1 MKILQVN
8 QLDLAGRR
16 FNGYDLNEALR
27 RKGHQ
32 ACQYVLEKASKN
44 EYVKRI
50 VDADWNLMVFSEME
64 QKYEL
69 YWQLV
74 PYGRVL
80 MEREEFQTAD
90 IVHYHLVHN
99 YLLSIPDFPLVTQ
112 AKPSVWTWHDPWAVT
127 GHCVHPLECQGWRT
141 GCKPC
146 PHPEE
151 FFPMRT
157 DCVSMI
163 WELKRQAYQKMDV
176 DIVVASDFMLDFA
189 RNSPLGQF
197 FPRVHKI
204 PFGVQVEL
212 FGTKS
217 RQEAR
222 AHFSVPDSH
231 FVIAFRCE
239 TNPYKGTKYIY
250 KMLERL
256 DGKENVTLLCVGFGS
271 IPPKLQKKFHI
282 IDLGWQDD
290 PQLMADFYSACDV
303 FLMPSIAEAFGLM
316 AIEAMASSR
325 PVVCFE
331 GTALPAVTFAP
342 ECGIA
347 VPKKDTGALLAAV
360 KRLRESSEERRARG
374 ELGRK
379 LAEENYR
386 FEDYVERHIHLYEEI
401 LYRRKSEKRHGRTR
415 QNG

>member
-32 ACQYVLEKASKN
+32 ACQYVLEKTSKN

-50 VDADWNLMVFSEME
+50 VDADWNPMVFYEME
-64 QKYEL
+64 QRYEL
-69 YWQLV
+69 YWQLI
-74 PYGRVL
+74 PYGLVL
-80 MEREEFQTAD
+80 MEREDFQAAD
-90 IVHYHLVHN
+90 IIHYHLVHN
-99 YLLSIPDFPLVTQ
+99 FLLSIPDFPQ
-112 AKPSVWTWHDPWAVT
+112 MAHAKPSVWTWHDPWAVT

-157 DCVSMI
+157 DCANTI
-163 WELKRQAYQKMDV
+163 WEIKRQAYEQMDI
-176 DIVVASDFMLDFA
+176 DIVVASEFMLDFA
-189 RNSPLGQF
+189 QNSPLGQL

-204 PFGVQVEL
+204 PFGIQVEM

-222 AHFSVPDSH
+222 ARFSIPDSH

-256 DGKENVTLLCVGFGS
+256 DGNENMTLLCVGSAS
-271 IPPKLQKKFHI
+271 IPLKIAKKIHI
-282 IDLGWQDD
+282 VELGWQND
-290 PQLMADFYSACDV
+290 PQLMADFYSACDI

-331 GTALPAVTFAP
+331 GTALPSVTFAP

-347 VPKKDTGALLAAV
+347 VTQGDAEGLLAAV
-360 KRLRESSEERRARG
+360 QRLRDHPEEAQRRG
-374 ELGRK
+374 ELGREI
-379 LAEENYR
+379 AEREYS
-386 FEDYVERHIHLYEEI
+386 FADYVQRHLELYKEIEER
-401 LYRRKSEKRHGRTR
+401 KRGAETV
-415 QNG
+415 

>member
-1 MKILQVN
+1 MNILQVN
-8 QLDLAGRR
+8 PLDLGGRR

-27 RKGHQ
+27 HEGHQ
-32 ACQYVLEKASKN
+32 ACQYVLEKASGN
-44 EYVKRI
+44 EHVKCI
-50 VDADWNLMVFSEME
+50 VDANRNLMTIAEIE
-64 QKYEL
+64 QRYEL
-69 YWQLV
+69 YWQLI
-74 PYGRVL
+74 PYGLVL
-80 MEREEFQTAD
+80 MEREDFQSAD

-99 YLLSIPDFPLVTQ
+99 HLLSIPDFPLMTQ
-112 AKPSVWTWHDPWAVT
+112 AKPSLWTWHDPWAVT
-127 GHCVHPLECQGWRT
+127 GHCVYPLGCQGWRT

-151 FFPMRT
+151 YFPMRT
-157 DCVSMI
+157 DCANTI
-163 WELKRQAYQKMDV
+163 WEIKRQAYEQMDI
-176 DIVVASDFMLDFA
+176 DIVVASDFMLDFTQ
-189 RNSPLGQF
+189 NSPLGQL

-204 PFGVQVEL
+204 PFGVQVEM

-222 AHFSVPDSH
+222 ARFSIPDSH

-256 DGKENVTLLCVGFGS
+256 KDKENVTLLCVGFGS

-290 PQLMADFYSACDV
+290 PQLLADFYSACDV

-331 GTALPAVTFAP
+331 GTALPSVTFAP

-347 VPKKDTGALLAAV
+347 IPKGDVDALLSTV
-360 KRLRESSEERRARG
+360 RRLRDCPEEVRRRG
-374 ELGRK
+374 KLGREK
-379 LAEENYR
+379 VEQNYL
-386 FEDYVERHIHLYEEI
+386 FQDYVRKHLELYMEI
-401 LYRRKSEKRHGRTR
+401 SDREKGKRAEHG
-415 QNG
+415 NI

>member
-27 RKGHQ
+27 WKGHQ
-32 ACQYVLEKASKN
+32 ACQYILEKASEN
-44 EYVKRI
+44 EHVKRI
-50 VDADWNLMVFSEME
+50 MDADWNPMVFLEME
-64 QKYEL
+64 QRYEL
-69 YWQLV
+69 YWQLI
-74 PYGRVL
+74 PYGLVL
-80 MEREEFQTAD
+80 MEREDFQTAD

-99 YLLSIPDFPLVTQ
+99 YLLSIPDFPMMTQ

-127 GHCVHPLECQGWRT
+127 GHCVHPLECKGWQT
-141 GCKPC
+141 DCKPC

-151 FFPMRT
+151 YFPMRT
-157 DCVSMI
+157 DCANTI
-163 WELKRQAYQKMDV
+163 WGLKRQAYQKMDV

-189 RNSPLGQF
+189 KNSPLGQI

-204 PFGVQVEL
+204 PFGVQVEM

-222 AHFSVPDSH
+222 ARFSIPDSH

-256 DGKENVTLLCVGFGS
+256 DGNENATLLCVGFGS
-271 IPPKLQKKFHI
+271 IPHKIAKKFHI
-282 IDLGWQDD
+282 VELGWQDD
-290 PQLMADFYSACDV
+290 PQLLAEFYSACDV

-331 GTALPAVTFAP
+331 GTALPSVTFAP

-347 VPKKDTGALLAAV
+347 VPKGDVDALLSTV
-360 KRLRESSEERRARG
+360 RRLRDCPEEVRRRG
-374 ELGRK
+374 KLGREK
-379 LAEENYR
+379 VEQNYL
-386 FEDYVERHIHLYEEI
+386 FQDYVRKHLELYMEI
-401 LYRRKSEKRHGRTR
+401 SDREKGKRAEHG
-415 QNG
+415 NI

>member
-27 RKGHQ
+27 RENHQ
-32 ACQYVLEKASKN
+32 AYQFVLEKSSDS

-50 VDADWNLMVFSEME
+50 VDADWNVMKFLEIE
-64 QKYEL
+64 RQYEL
-69 YWQLV
+69 YWQLI

-80 MEREEFQTAD
+80 MEREGFKNAD

-99 YLLSIPDFPLVTQ
+99 YLLAIPDFPLMTQ

-127 GHCVHPLECQGWRT
+127 GHCVHPLGCQGWRT

-151 FFPMRT
+151 FFSMRT
-157 DCVSMI
+157 DCASTI

-189 RNSPLGQF
+189 RNSPLGQL

-204 PFGVQVEL
+204 PFGIQADA
-212 FGTKS
+212 FGTGN

-222 AHFSVPDSH
+222 ARFSIPDSH
-231 FVIAFRCE
+231 FVLAFRCE
-239 TNPYKGTKYIY
+239 SNPYKGTKYIY

-271 IPPKLQKKFHI
+271 FPKGLRKKFHVVA
-282 IDLGWQDD
+282 LGWQDD
-290 PQLMADFYSACDV
+290 PQLLADFYSACDV
-303 FLMPSIAEAFGLM
+303 FLMPSIAESFGLM

-325 PVVCFE
+325 PVICFE
-331 GTALPAVTFAP
+331 GTALPSVTFAP

-347 VPKKDTGALLAAV
+347 VPKGDTDALLSAV
-360 KRLRESSEERRARG
+360 RRLRDNPEEARHRG
-374 ELGRK
+374 NLGRRK
-379 LAEENYR
+379 VEQNYLFR
-386 FEDYVERHIHLYEEI
+386 DYVQRHLELYAEVLEREKGNKTAYE
-401 LYRRKSEKRHGRTR
+401 
-415 QNG
+415 NG